1 MAKNI
6 MISDEVYKHLKSLK
20 RDGESF
26 SDLIR
31 RLLNYEKTSLLDMA
45 GEWPFSEDVT
55 SRIEREI
62 EETWQTGW
70 HQ

>member
-6 MISDEVYKHLKSLK
+6 MISDEIYKHLKSLK

-26 SDLIR
+26 SDLIH
-31 RLLNYEKTSLLDMA
+31 RLLNYEKASLLDLA

-55 SRIEREI
+55 SRTEREI